1 MWLVGARWS
10 RRLQRLLIFFLIFL
24 GGTLLIVVLII
35 HEVLSLRAIRSSTCR
50 ILIVRIGCWVID
62 TIFILLFL
70 RCSVFLDVRF
80 VLFVAHLQLLDLF
93 GIVFVTT
100 DDVQVVVEA
109 MPVGKCEIDWV
120 EANYWW
126 DTWSFSELDLESEDA
141 AAVALVGDGSDFTK
155 G

>member
-1 MWLVGARWS
+1 M
-10 RRLQRLLIFFLIFL
+10 LIFFLIFL
-24 GGTLLIVVLII
+24 GGTLLIVVLLV

-50 ILIVRIGCWVID
+50 ILIVGIGCWVID

-100 DDVQVVVEA
+100 DHVEVVVEA
-109 MPVGKCEIDWV
+109 MPVGECEVDWV
-120 EANYWW
+120 EANY
-126 DTWSFSELDLESEDA
+126 
-141 AAVALVGDGSDFTK
+141 
-155 G
+155 